1 MVNGKRAVFHQ
12 GARFTRGKAVGIH
25 AFCFRLYCC
34 VTVPGIHKL
43 FSGPPERPQHKHRR
57 RKQLGFIR
65 FGIIQGQCHSHP
77 ACIPFAV
84 CGKGHFFQQNIILC
98 ILTLFHGMGARVWP
112 RVVYAHSHSVMH
124 PIATGAYLF
133 HIIRHLEGAV
143 CLAAGKRKAVK
154 HRFLV
159 KARGLI
165 LLAAARREKQRIGA
179 VPHKIVLFSGVRQL
193 FDAVGRT
200 VCQIDICG
208 IVVLLFVLPAHHK
221 GRLRAVRRKLQL

>member
-1 MVNGKRAVFHQ
+1 
-12 GARFTRGKAVGIH
+12 
-25 AFCFRLYCC
+25 
-34 VTVPGIHKL
+34 
-43 FSGPPERPQHKHRR
+43 
-57 RKQLGFIR
+57 
-65 FGIIQGQCHSHP
+65 
-77 ACIPFAV
+77 
-84 CGKGHFFQQNIILC
+84 
-98 ILTLFHGMGARVWP
+98 MGARVWP

-124 PIATGAYLF
+124 PITTGAYLF
-133 HIIRHLEGAV
+133 HIIRHLKGAV

-165 LLAAARREKQRIGA
+165 LLAAARREKQRIGT